1 VNLLKAEFMKL
12 AYQRRTWGLLAAAIF
27 LAVLATAFSP
37 YAIERAKTSMF
48 MNLSSSDVVD
58 SVYAKALGAYIIA
71 MILGI
76 VIMSSEF
83 HHHTAIATF
92 LAAPKRSRVLAA
104 KIATAAIWGAGFNLI
119 ATGIG
124 MGTGA
129 YALTLFSN
137 AAAPHSYIF
146 VNYLLAAVLIGA
158 VCAVMGVGI
167 GTLIRNQNAA
177 VSVGLVWFLVVD
189 RILAVIWTEIGKYL
203 PSGLITAMMALHLNV
218 KDKTSGLGIN
228 TKDYL
233 EPLPAAGFLL
243 AYALVFAAVSIATTL
258 RRDID

>member
-1 VNLLKAEFMKL
+1 MNLVKAEFMKL
-12 AYQRRTWGLLAAAIF
+12 AYQRRTWGLLLAAIF

-37 YAIERAKTSMF
+37 YAIERANTPF

-58 SVYAKALGAYIIA
+58 GVYAKALGAYILSVV
-71 MILGI
+71 LGI

-92 LAAPKRSRVLAA
+92 LATPKRSSVLVA
-104 KIATAAIWGAGFNLI
+104 KLVTAALWGAGFNLV
-119 ATGIG
+119 ATGIA

-129 YALTLFSN
+129 FALTYFPS
-137 AAAPHSYIF
+137 AAAPHGYIF
-146 VNYLLAAVLIGA
+146 TNYLAASILIGA

-167 GTLIRNQNAA
+167 GTLIRNQNAS
-177 VSVGLVWFLVVD
+177 VSIGLVWFLVVD

-218 KDKTSGLGIN
+218 KDKASGIGIN

-233 EPLPAAGFLL
+233 EPLPAAGFLF
-243 AYALVFAAVSIATTL
+243 AYAVVFAAVSIFTTL

>member
-58 SVYAKALGAYIIA
+58 GVYAKALGAYIIA

-228 TKDYL
+228 TNDYL

>member
-1 VNLLKAEFMKL
+1 MNLIKSEFLKL
-12 AYQRRTWGLLAAAIF
+12 VYQRRTWGLLAAAIF
-27 LAVLATAFSP
+27 FSVLATAFSP
-37 YAIERAKTSMF
+37 YAIERAKSLF
-48 MNLSSSDVVD
+48 MSLSNADVVD
-58 SVYAKALGAYIIA
+58 GVYSKALGAYIMA
-71 MILGI
+71 LVLGI

-92 LAAPKRSRVLAA
+92 LAAPKRIHVLTA
-104 KIATAAIWGAGFNLI
+104 KLVTAAIWGAAFNFV

-124 MGTGA
+124 MATGA
-129 YALTLFSN
+129 YALTFFKS

-146 VNYLLAAVLIGA
+146 VNYLLASLLIGA
-158 VCAVMGVGI
+158 VCSVVGVGV

-177 VSVGLVWFLVVD
+177 VSVGLVWFLVLD

-203 PSGLITAMMALHLNV
+203 PTGLITAMMALHLNV
-218 KDKTSGLGIN
+218 KDRVSGLGIN

-243 AYALVFAAVSIATTL
+243 FYAVVFAAVSIATTL